1 MCPCCHTSAYSLIQI
16 VLQKISDRLLHLL
29 FCFLSWHLH
38 SDRILICGD
47 ISVNKGTG
55 NGNFINFGLFSG
67 MIGMTISFY
76 ATHAIV
82 FVSCPRQ
89 FLHWWYSRPIL
100 ITVLIACRVVGTW
113 CDFFFV
119 CIQPPFVSTW
129 VRIILC
135 KQEWRST
142 IVQCTMW
149 MWFECHSSSVF
160 PHVLATIMINILFP

>member
-1 MCPCCHTSAYSLIQI
+1 MQF

-29 FCFLSWHLH
+29 FCFFSWHLH
-38 SDRILICGD
+38 FDRILICGD
-47 ISVNKGTG
+47 IAVNKGTG

-100 ITVLIACRVVGTW
+100 ITGLIACRVVRTW
-113 CDFFFV
+113 CDFLFFHLYTTSFCFYLGTNHSV
-119 CIQPPFVSTW
+119 QARMKKHDRTMHYVWCGLNANHH
-129 VRIILC
+129 LC
-135 KQEWRST
+135 LLM
-142 IVQCTMW
+142 C
-149 MWFECHSSSVF
+149 
-160 PHVLATIMINILFP
+160 